1 MIITIANQ
9 KGGVGKTTIACNLAV
24 EAAKEGLHVL
34 LVDSD
39 TQQSSMDF
47 RSLRAG
53 KDLPQFQAVGITK
66 GTLHQDLKTFRDF
79 DLILVD
85 AGGRDTRVFRSAI
98 MAGNIIIVPVLPSQY
113 DIWATEATINVLC
126 EIQIVNENLQSYLLL
141 NQIIPNTVV
150 SREATEALG
159 ELEVSQMSTVLHARV
174 AYKQSVS
181 EGMGVTEYE
190 AAGKAAQEITSLW
203 KEVSAWL

>member
-1 MIITIANQ
+1 
-9 KGGVGKTTIACNLAV
+9 
-24 EAAKEGLHVL
+24 L

-66 GTLHQDLKTFRDF
+66 GTLHQDLKTFKDF

-85 AGGRDTRVFRSAI
+85 AGGRDSRVFRSAI
-98 MAGNIIIVPVLPSQY
+98 MAGNIVIIPVLPSQY
-113 DIWATEATINVLC
+113 DIWATETTIDVLR
-126 EIQIVNENLQSYLLL
+126 EVQIVNEDLQSYLLL
-141 NQIIPNTVV
+141 NQVIPNTIV
-150 SREATEALG
+150 SREATKALG
-159 ELEVSQMSTVLHARV
+159 GLGVPQMSTVLHARV
-174 AYKQSVS
+174 DYKQSVS
-181 EGMGVTEYE
+181 DGMGVTEYK
-190 AAGKAAQEITSLW
+190 AAGKAAQEITALW